1 MHERKTARVRPRSAV
16 PAPIDEFDRFAFGIV
31 ADISEGGA
39 CIYTDHEFPIG
50 EALHV
55 QLSFSGEEQPV
66 PLDCY
71 VIWCALQPDDTYRYG
86 LQWVYPAGSEL
97 RRLIR
102 DC

>member
-1 MHERKTARVRPRSAV
+1 MPERKAPRVRPRSPVTA
-16 PAPIDEFDRFAFGIV
+16 AIEEFDRLAFAIV
-31 ADISEGGA
+31 ANISDGGA
-39 CIYTDHEFPIG
+39 CIYTDREFPIG

-55 QLSFSGEEQPV
+55 RLSFSGGEQTV

-71 VIWCALQPDDTYRYG
+71 VIWSAHQTDDTYHYG
-86 LQWVYPAGSEL
+86 LQWVYPAGSDL